1 MKTDAA
7 PVVNRSKNSGIAVVD
22 DVLDMRE
29 DNIQIQNED
38 KSTNNDLFLA
48 RIRKLYQ
55 QDYRTRSESF
65 EKIANYEI
73 QGSRNLKE
81 PSYFSELK
89 FCKQKVRTRV
99 IVVLRILSIP
109 VTSVDPEEPFFI
121 FKFIVPSRGS
131 SINQRVHLPSTSLRL
146 EK

>member
-7 PVVNRSKNSGIAVVD
+7 PVVNRSKNSGMAVVD
-22 DVLDMRE
+22 DVLDMKE

-81 PSYFSELK
+81 PSCFSELK
-89 FCKQKVRTRV
+89 LCKQKVRTRV
-99 IVVLRILSIP
+99 ISSSSNSIDTRY
-109 VTSVDPEEPFFI
+109 VCRPEEPFFI
-121 FKFIVPSRGS
+121 FRFIAPSRS
-131 SINQRVHLPSTSLRL
+131 SFINQRVHLPSTSLRL

>member
-55 QDYRTRSESF
+55 
-65 EKIANYEI
+65 
-73 QGSRNLKE
+73 
-81 PSYFSELK
+81 
-89 FCKQKVRTRV
+89 
-99 IVVLRILSIP
+99 
-109 VTSVDPEEPFFI
+109 
-121 FKFIVPSRGS
+121 
-131 SINQRVHLPSTSLRL
+131 
-146 EK
+146 